1 MFAER
6 EFEVN
11 GEKVVVRALSFY
23 ELMTK
28 VPAVIGRI
36 AEKVKVA
43 GKEINASVLIEQCS
57 EEVFT
62 LLSTVTGKEKEFWQ
76 KVPAEKGLEILTAFL
91 ELNLTENFLKTL
103 PRLIEVGKQIGLK
116 LRSG

>member
-36 AEKVKVA
+36 AEKVA
-43 GKEINASVLIEQCS
+43 GKEINSSVLIEQCS

>member
-36 AEKVKVA
+36 AEKVA
-43 GKEINASVLIEQCS
+43 GKEINASVLIDQCS
-57 EEVFT
+57 EELFKV
-62 LLSTVTGKEKEFWQ
+62 LSTVTGKEKGFWQ

-103 PRLIEVGKQIGLK
+103 PRLIEVGRQIGLK